1 MRENETLSP
10 PTHSEESFN
19 TYSPTYATS
28 SALDNRLAGLRL
40 QPLGASVP
48 SVETTEPS
56 VQVTEPSVQAT
67 EPSVQAT
74 EPSVQATETTRT
86 SVQTSVQGNGL
97 KIYKNITKIMHYAY
111 ICRTEL
117 R

>member
-1 MRENETLSP
+1 MR
-10 PTHSEESFN
+10 EESFN
-19 TYSPTYATS
+19 TYSPTYETS
-28 SALDNRLAGLRL
+28 SALNNRLAGLRL
-40 QPLGASVP
+40 QPIVP

-56 VQVTEPSVQAT
+56 VQVIEPSVQAT

>member
-19 TYSPTYATS
+19 TNSPS
-28 SALDNRLAGLRL
+28 GLRL
-40 QPLGASVP
+40 QPFGASVP
-48 SVETTEPS
+48 SVEITG
-56 VQVTEPSVQAT
+56 
-67 EPSVQAT
+67 
-74 EPSVQATETTRT
+74 PSVQATETTRT

>member
-1 MRENETLSP
+1 MRENDTLSP
-10 PTHSEESFN
+10 PTQSEESFN
-19 TYSPTYATS
+19 TNSPTYETS

-40 QPLGASVP
+40 QPIVS
-48 SVETTEPS
+48 SVET
-56 VQVTEPSVQAT
+56 AG
-67 EPSVQAT
+67 
-74 EPSVQATETTRT
+74 PSVQATETTRT

-97 KIYKNITKIMHYAY
+97 KIYKNITKVMHYAY